1 MMPTVKCGQNR
12 PILSNELWH
21 CSRQE
26 DMLFMPNYGV
36 KTLFYCQFHEIT
48 QKVSLLPTVLANHDA
63 DT

>member
-1 MMPTVKCGQNR
+1 
-12 PILSNELWH
+12 
-21 CSRQE
+21 
-26 DMLFMPNYGV
+26 MPNYGV